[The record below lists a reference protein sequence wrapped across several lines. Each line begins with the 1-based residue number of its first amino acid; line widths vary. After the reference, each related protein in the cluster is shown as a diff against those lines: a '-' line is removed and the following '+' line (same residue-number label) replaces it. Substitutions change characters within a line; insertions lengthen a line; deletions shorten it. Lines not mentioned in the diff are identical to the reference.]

1 MLPIE
6 IENHQQEIEARLET
20 FGAWLVDLSFRK
32 SSGRGVL
39 TVIADKKGGI
49 TLDECAAIN
58 HSLSNF
64 FDEHSCTALDAG
76 YYLEVNSPGLDRPIK
91 TPADFLRVMGQKV
104 KVIMRESP
112 TRTLEI
118 IGEVLAVK
126 EDSVTLKKIKDGAA
140 VELPMSAIVRAVREI
155 KF

>member
-6 IENHQQEIEARLET
+6 IENHRQEIEARLEM

-39 TVIADKKGGI
+39 TVTADKKGGI
-49 TLDECAAIN
+49 TLDDCAAIN
-58 HSLSNF
+58 RSLSQF
-64 FDEHSCTALDAG
+64 FDELSCGALDSG

-91 TPADFLRVMGQKV
+91 TPADFLRVMGQNV
-104 KVIMRESP
+104 KVIVRESP
-112 TRTLEI
+112 ARTLEMV
-118 IGEVLAVK
+118 GEVSAVK
-126 EDSVTLKKIKDGAA
+126 EDSVTISKIKDGAA